1 VAGIFWFRLDCGPLG
16 SDPVLV
22 LLPSGGDWPG
32 TSTLVMHNGAER
44 YGAGQ
49 VKQISKVELR
59 RLATRKASISLL
71 EQMFAGEIEVY
82 IGYRRLYRYW
92 CGHNSAVEEL
102 RPMFSIPNISPDGIL
117 SVTDE
122 FNEQIISIA
131 REILTSF
138 RN

>member
-1 VAGIFWFRLDCGPLG
+1 
-16 SDPVLV
+16 
-22 LLPSGGDWPG
+22 
-32 TSTLVMHNGAER
+32 MHNGAER

>member
-1 VAGIFWFRLDCGPLG
+1 VADPEVTQFGCYFWIA
-16 SDPVLV
+16 
-22 LLPSGGDWPG
+22 GDSTA
-32 TSTLVMHNGAER
+32 TSTLVMHNGSDR

-59 RLATRKASISLL
+59 RLATRDASKSLL
-71 EQMFAGEIEVY
+71 EQMVAGEIEVY

-92 CGHNSAVEEL
+92 CSHNSAVEEL
-102 RPMFSIPNISPDGIL
+102 RPMFSIPNLSPDGIL
-117 SVTDE
+117 SVTDD

-131 REILTSF
+131 HEILTSF